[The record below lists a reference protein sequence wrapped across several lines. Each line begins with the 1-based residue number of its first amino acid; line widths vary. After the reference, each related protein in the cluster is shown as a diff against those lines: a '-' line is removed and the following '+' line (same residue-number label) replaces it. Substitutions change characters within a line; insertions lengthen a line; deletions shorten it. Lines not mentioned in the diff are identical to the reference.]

1 MKTKMRKYEEGGDV
15 VDETGMSFGTIKR
28 NTESGDL
35 YDLTEPSFK
44 PVPKAKPKAES
55 KAESKKESKPVSNK
69 PDSVSSGGKEGREKT
84 GFEQKKDKFLAKP
97 AAEPSATKTTEAKKS
112 SSFPEFKESIRKTF
126 SLPKSQRT
134 VAAGMKAGGKVSS
147 ASSRADGCATKG
159 KTKGRMV

>member
-55 KAESKKESKPVSNK
+55 KAESKPVSNK
-69 PDSVSSGGKEGREKT
+69 PASVSSGGKDGKEKT

-97 AAEPSATKTTEAKKS
+97 NAEPSATKTTEAKKS
-112 SSFPEFKESIRKTF
+112 PSFSEFKESIRKTF

-147 ASSRADGCATKG
+147 ASKRADGCAVKG
-159 KTKGRMV
+159 KTRGKMC